1 MVMKLNGEIEI
12 EEAEAEAG
20 GWLDG
25 NELFCCG
32 GFSLVLS
39 MPPTLA

>member
-12 EEAEAEAG
+12 EEAEAG
-20 GWLDG
+20 GWLNG
-25 NELFCCG
+25 NEFFCFG

-39 MPPTLA
+39 SMPPALA